1 MDIIP
6 YSDIQFIDI
15 DSVLEKRNPGL
26 KDKLPT
32 FLINYIKKI
41 AHQDDINAFLH
52 LHGTKMRIDFVNA
65 IVDYFQLK
73 IKVSGLDNLPKDKS
87 KKVIFVAN
95 HPLGGIDGAAFIN
108 EVSKIYPDIRTVI
121 NDILLN
127 IKNMEGVFV
136 GVNSFGNN
144 KRHHLQAIN
153 KMFESNAQI
162 LLFPSGLVSRRKRG
176 IIKDWEWKKTFV
188 DWSRKYK
195 RDVIPV
201 HISGRVS
208 SFFYNLANL
217 RTALGIKA
225 NIEMFYL
232 ADEMFKNRD
241 KEINIS
247 IGKAIPHTL
256 FEREIKSA
264 VWADEIRKFIYK
276 LPGNTSIHFNNSII

>member
-1 MDIIP
+1 MDTIP

-15 DSVLEKRNPGL
+15 DSVLEKRNPRL
-26 KDKLPT
+26 KKKLPN

-41 AHQDDINAFLH
+41 AHQDDINKFLK
-52 LHGTKMRIDFVNA
+52 LHGTKTRIDFVNA
-65 IVDYFQLK
+65 IVEHFQLK
-73 IKVSGLDNLPKDKS
+73 IKVYGLENLPKDKS

-95 HPLGGIDGAAFIN
+95 HPLGGIDGAAFIH

-127 IKNMEGVFV
+127 IKNMDGVFV
-136 GVNSFGNN
+136 GVNSFGKN

-153 KMFESNAQI
+153 EMFESNAQI

-208 SFFYNLANL
+208 NFFYNLANL

-241 KEINIS
+241 KEIKIS
-247 IGKAIPHTL
+247 IGKAIPHTI
-256 FEREIKSA
+256 FKKGTKSA
-264 VWADEIRKFIYK
+264 IWADEIRKFIYK
-276 LPGNTSIHFNNSII
+276 LPEDTSIEFNKSID